1 MIEQVMP
8 KAAKGSKAKRESKET
23 FSFNDPNAQDVL
35 LAGDFTDW
43 EGNAIPMKK
52 QKNGT
57 WKATVSLETGTYEYR
72 FLVDG
77 AWQDDGECPDRRPN
91 GFGAENCIREV
102 R

>member
-8 KAAKGSKAKRESKET
+8 KTARESKKET
-23 FSFNDPNAQDVL
+23 FTYNDANAQSVS

-43 EGNAIPMKK
+43 ERNAIPMKK
-52 QKNGT
+52 QKNGS
-57 WKATVSLETGTYEYR
+57 WKATVNLPPGTYEYR

-77 AWQDDGECPDRRPN
+77 QWQNDQECQNRRQN

-102 R
+102 